1 MDDPHMITTRFPHLQ
16 AMGIQ
21 QWVRRELSLE
31 ESVEPVESAIAEP
44 SIEHYATQVQ
54 WQPAAGANLL
64 LITPPLEGAAE
75 QLLGAMLLSIG
86 IPVAG
91 CYRGTVLES
100 SLLTEGEGTFPSYL
114 QQQFEQSGAQMIL
127 QLGGDSLSLPNLI
140 HSFDPA
146 HLLKKPADKRAA
158 WEALKQLHSQLVVPS
173 PKQGEG

>member
-1 MDDPHMITTRFPHLQ
+1 MITTRFPHLQ

-91 CYRGTVLES
+91 CYRGTE
-100 SLLTEGEGTFPSYL
+100 
-114 QQQFEQSGAQMIL
+114 
-127 QLGGDSLSLPNLI
+127 
-140 HSFDPA
+140 
-146 HLLKKPADKRAA
+146 KKQKEEKKKGQKTHKTTQKKR
-158 WEALKQLHSQLVVPS
+158 K
-173 PKQGEG
+173 KKTKT